1 MSEETKNPEQEP
13 VDDGV
18 IRITI
23 PAPQKEVQNEGE
35 DELRV
40 QPVEE
45 VLETQQPNE
54 VEPSENVEQPV
65 QNEEQPHEEVG
76 VLEEITDDS
85 SSTKEVV
92 EAQNEPQTVQESV
105 KSEPK
110 VELPENIQKLVD
122 FVNETGGTLEDYVR
136 LNQDIDSLNEAQL
149 LREYYAQ
156 TKPHLDKEEVDFLLS
171 DTFAYDEDVDDE
183 REVKRKKL
191 AFKEE
196 VNNAKKHQLLR
207 EYYAQTKPHLDKE
220 EVDFLL
226 SDTFAYDEDVDD
238 EREVKRKKLAFK
250 EEVNNAKKHLGS
262 MKEKYYNEIKAGS
275 RLTPD
280 QQKAVDFF
288 NRYNKEQ
295 EQQKQTFELQQNRF
309 VQKTDEVFNDEFKG
323 FEYGVGD
330 KRYRYNVKNAADVKN
345 TQLDINNFVRK
356 FLDKDNTIADAKG
369 YHKALF
375 TAMNADAIANHFYE
389 QGKADAMKDSVARS
403 KNVDMTPRGQHE
415 GVTKV
420 GGMTVRAVSGDSS
433 SKLRVKFN
441 K

>member
-1 MSEETKNPEQEP
+1 MSEETNNPEQTP

-23 PAPQKEVQNEGE
+23 PAPKQETQSEGK

-40 QPVEE
+40 QPAEE
-45 VLETQQPNE
+45 VLDAQQPDE
-54 VEPSENVEQPV
+54 VESSENVEEPV
-65 QNEEQPHEEVG
+65 QSEVQPAEEVG

-85 SSTKEVV
+85 SSTEQVV
-92 EAQNEPQTVQESV
+92 EAQSEPQSVQELAQDEPET
-105 KSEPK
+105 EPK
-110 VELPENIQKLVD
+110 VDLPENIQKLVD
-122 FVNETGGTLEDYVR
+122 FVNETGGSLEDYVR
-136 LNQDIDSLNEAQL
+136 LNQDIDSLNEVQL

-171 DTFAYDEDVDDE
+171 DSFAYDD
-183 REVKRKKL
+183 
-191 AFKEE
+191 
-196 VNNAKKHQLLR
+196 
-207 EYYAQTKPHLDKE
+207 
-220 EVDFLL
+220 
-226 SDTFAYDEDVDD
+226 DVDD

-262 MKEKYYNEIKAGS
+262 MKEKYYNEIKSGS

-295 EQQKQTFELQQNRF
+295 EQQKQTFNLQQDRF
-309 VQKTDEVFNDEFKG
+309 VQKTNEVFNDEFKG

-345 TQLDINNFVRK
+345 SQLDINNFVRK

-403 KNVDMTPRGQHE
+403 KNVDMAPRGQHE

>member
-1 MSEETKNPEQEP
+1 MSEELNEQTQA
-13 VDDGV
+13 DDGV
-18 IRITI
+18 IRITL
-23 PAPQKEVQNEGE
+23 PAAEKQVQNETSE
-35 DELRV
+35 ELRV
-40 QPVEE
+40 QPVED
-45 VLETQQPNE
+45 VQQAQQPSE
-54 VEPSENVEQPV
+54 DAVQQHVEEPIQDEQDGV
-65 QNEEQPHEEVG
+65 EEVR
-76 VLEEITDDS
+76 VLEEVLDEVLDTDQ
-85 SSTKEVV
+85 KE
-92 EAQNEPQTVQESV
+92 EETGDLKISDDPEELVQEAP
-105 KSEPK
+105 SEPK
-110 VELPENIQKLVD
+110 PVLPENIQKLVE
-122 FVNETGGTLEDYVR
+122 FIEETGGTLEDYVR

-149 LREYYAQ
+149 LKEYYSQ
-156 TKPHLDKEEVDFLLS
+156 TRPHLDNEEIDFLMS
-171 DTFAYDEDVDDE
+171 DTFSYDEE
-183 REVKRKKL
+183 L
-191 AFKEE
+191 
-196 VNNAKKHQLLR
+196 
-207 EYYAQTKPHLDKE
+207 
-220 EVDFLL
+220 
-226 SDTFAYDEDVDD
+226 DD

-250 EEVNNAKKHLGS
+250 EEVNNAKKHLSS

-295 EQQKQTFELQQNRF
+295 EQQKQTFESQQNRF

-330 KRYRYNVKNAADVKN
+330 KRYRFNVKNAAEVKN
-345 TQLDINNFVRK
+345 SQLDINNFVRK

-389 QGKADAMKDSVARS
+389 QGKADAMKDSIARS
-403 KNVDMTPRGQHE
+403 KNVDMAPRGQHE

-420 GGMTVRAVSGDSS
+420 GGMTVRTVTGESG

>member
-136 LNQDIDSLNEAQL
+136 LNQDIDSLNEA
-149 LREYYAQ
+149 
-156 TKPHLDKEEVDFLLS
+156 
-171 DTFAYDEDVDDE
+171 
-183 REVKRKKL
+183 
-191 AFKEE
+191 
-196 VNNAKKHQLLR
+196 QLLR

>member
-23 PAPQKEVQNEGE
+23 PAQKKEVQDEGE
-35 DELRV
+35 NELRV

-54 VEPSENVEQPV
+54 VEPSENVEQSV
-65 QNEEQPHEEVG
+65 QNEVQPDEEVR

-85 SSTKEVV
+85 SSTQEVV
-92 EAQNEPQTVQESV
+92 EAQNEPQITQESAQ
-105 KSEPK
+105 SEPK

-149 LREYYAQ
+149 LREYY
-156 TKPHLDKEEVDFLLS
+156 S
-171 DTFAYDEDVDDE
+171 
-183 REVKRKKL
+183 
-191 AFKEE
+191 
-196 VNNAKKHQLLR
+196 
-207 EYYAQTKPHLDKE
+207 QTKPHLDKE

-262 MKEKYYNEIKAGS
+262 MKEKYYNDIKAGS

-420 GGMTVRAVSGDSS
+420 GAMTVRAVSGDSS